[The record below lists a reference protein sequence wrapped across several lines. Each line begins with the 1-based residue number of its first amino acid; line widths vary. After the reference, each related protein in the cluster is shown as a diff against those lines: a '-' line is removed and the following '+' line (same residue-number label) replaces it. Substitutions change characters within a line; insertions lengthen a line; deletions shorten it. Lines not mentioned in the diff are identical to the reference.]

1 MKPPARIALLSAAL
15 LALSLVS
22 PLLFPQI
29 RDSALAARQSADA
42 KGSGP
47 AGQIPEALPKG
58 KKLMLKD
65 GTYQLARE
73 YSVEGDR
80 VRYWSVERSQ
90 WEEIPA
96 GLVDWD
102 ATRKSEADDAA
113 RDADLKAKIHASNIA
128 RLTKDIDVDKSL
140 EIKPGLFL
148 PDEIGLYALDRDKQ
162 IRAMKQNTADVK
174 ISTGREIERIM
185 TGVPL
190 INSKKVMDMPGA
202 RAALRLRTAEPEFFF
217 RPADAR
223 EPRFRLFRAQVKN
236 GHRVLDNIIV
246 HFTGQETDKAN
257 EIEMQTWTPASG
269 VFRYTMDERL
279 EPGEYAFVEMTDQ
292 GISGYVWDFGIDAPS
307 SKPQK

>member
-1 MKPPARIALLSAAL
+1 MKPLARIAILLPVAL
-15 LALSLVS
+15 LAI
-22 PLLFPQI
+22 PLLFLQTGNN
-29 RDSALAARQSADA
+29 ATLAAQQSADS
-42 KGSGP
+42 KGSAP

-96 GLVDWD
+96 SLVDWD
-102 ATRKSEADDAA
+102 ATHKSEAEDAA
-113 RDADLKAKIHASNIA
+113 RDADLKAKIHASNVA

-148 PDEIGLYALDRDKQ
+148 PDEVGLYAIDRDKQ
-162 IRAMKQNTADVK
+162 IRTMKQNTADVK
-174 ISTGREIERIM
+174 ISTGRELERIM

-202 RAALRLRTAEPEFFF
+202 RAALRLSTVEPEFFF

-236 GHRVLDNIIV
+236 GHRILDNIIV

-269 VFRYTMDERL
+269 VFRYTMDQRL

-292 GISGYVWDFGIDAPS
+292 GMSGYVWDFGIDPPGTKPS
-307 SKPQK
+307 R

>member
-1 MKPPARIALLSAAL
+1 MKPLTRIALLPAAL
-15 LALSLVS
+15 LAI
-22 PLLFPQI
+22 PLLFLQTG
-29 RDSALAARQSADA
+29 DNATFAAQQSADS
-42 KGSGP
+42 KGSAP

-96 GLVDWD
+96 SLVDWD
-102 ATRKSEADDAA
+102 ATHKSEGEDAA

-148 PDEIGLYALDRDKQ
+148 PDEVGLYALDRDKQ
-162 IRAMKQNTADVK
+162 IRAMKQNTAEVK
-174 ISTGREIERIM
+174 ISTGRELERIM

-190 INSKKVMDMPGA
+190 INSKKVMDIPGS
-202 RAALRLRTAEPEFFF
+202 RAALRLGTAEPEFFF
-217 RPADAR
+217 RPSDAR
-223 EPRFRLFRAQVKN
+223 EPRVRLFRAQVKN

-257 EIEMQTWTPASG
+257 EVEIQTWTPATG

-292 GISGYVWDFGIDAPS
+292 GMSGYVWDFGIDAPGTKP
-307 SKPQK
+307 SK

>member
-1 MKPPARIALLSAAL
+1 MKPLARIAILLPVAL
-15 LALSLVS
+15 LAI
-22 PLLFPQI
+22 PLLFLQTGNN
-29 RDSALAARQSADA
+29 ATLAAQQSADS
-42 KGSGP
+42 KGSSP

-96 GLVDWD
+96 SLVDWD
-102 ATRKSEADDAA
+102 ATHKSEAEDAA
-113 RDADLKAKIHASNIA
+113 RDADLKAKIHASNVA

-148 PDEIGLYALDRDKQ
+148 PDEVGLYAIDRDKQ
-162 IRAMKQNTADVK
+162 IRTMKQNTADVK
-174 ISTGREIERIM
+174 ISTGRELERIM

-202 RAALRLRTAEPEFFF
+202 RAALRLSTVEPEFFF

-236 GHRVLDNIIV
+236 GHRILDNIIV

-269 VFRYTMDERL
+269 VFRYTMDQRL

-292 GISGYVWDFGIDAPS
+292 GMSGYVWDFGIDPPGTKPS
-307 SKPQK
+307 R